1 MVIDEVQDMTPIE
14 VVVLTLLVEFEE
26 HESHRIMLA
35 GDEYQTINGNDFAWD
50 PWLYRLQALCRSLL
64 DMVQRVYNKK
74 SRNMGWHV
82 RILGEPQRDGF
93 DSTPDRSP
101 QKQGRNR

>member
-64 DMVQRVYNKK
+64 DMVQRSTTK
-74 SRNMGWHV
+74 SRGTWDGTVSNPWRTSEGW
-82 RILGEPQRDGF
+82 L
-93 DSTPDRSP
+93 TPP
-101 QKQGRNR
+101 